1 MMKRARKDDFAF
13 LNDDDEVREWEA
25 NQEELDRRWYDA
37 DEEGYG
43 RYDDGDDY
51 YQNEEQR

>member
-13 LNDDDEVREWEA
+13 LTDDAEVREWEA

-37 DEEGYG
+37 DEDGNG
-43 RYDDGDDY
+43 RFEDDDY
-51 YQNEEQR
+51 FD